1 MIEIVLRWKIFNTF
15 NVVISVI
22 SLELRV
28 TLTPVMDNEREVIDS
43 DSRDMVNSAKNI
55 ETLLMSVIPSIDSPE
70 VLVEVPAIALVRK
83 ALT

>member
-1 MIEIVLRWKIFNTF
+1 M
-15 NVVISVI
+15 ISVI

-28 TLTPVMDNEREVIDS
+28 TLTPVMDSEREVIDS
-43 DSRDMVNSAKNI
+43 DSRDMVSSAKNI

>member
-1 MIEIVLRWKIFNTF
+1 M
-15 NVVISVI
+15 ISVI

-43 DSRDMVNSAKNI
+43 DSRDMVSSAKNI

-83 ALT
+83 AFT